1 MEGGSSTG
9 DACQAFSYHGFHDI
23 EQQTIDQI
31 KAWIKQ

>member
-1 MEGGSSTG
+1 VGAQRVMR
-9 DACQAFSYHGFHDI
+9 AKHFLIMAFHDI